1 MGVKNNKI
9 GSPYADVLFGYTA
22 LDCHYS
28 ECTQS
33 DIDERKRAPILR
45 WRIGK
50 DASISASGKPISL
63 TVYIDSAKPVEW
75 RSYVRKGIEAGND
88 VFHRF
93 AIGRAH
99 VCTQVTNAHLVF

>member
-1 MGVKNNKI
+1 MVAGDAQKVNIIRLPDDVMGVKNNKI

-63 TVYIDSAKPVEW
+63 TVYID
-75 RSYVRKGIEAGND
+75 RDRKSTRLNSS
-88 VFHRF
+88 H
-93 AIGRAH
+93 
-99 VCTQVTNAHLVF
+99 